1 MKKLNKY
8 QKKMKK
14 YNVYSR
20 LKRVNLDDLDG
31 MEVSELV
38 PLIVELNIL
47 VQDLGKRLKSYGD
60 NKLDELDEACG
71 NAEARRI
78 FSCVDEFIN
87 HDGNV
92 FKDDYYKNKL
102 REKLTAFMF
111 EALEAARNMAVSE
124 NAEAAAMTDS
134 AKSENAAAVKLTQ
147 VLSELDDAEQETEAA
162 NFAKKKAVAELD
174 CAKSENEKLKA
185 AIKICGGTC
194 MHMIGVQDI
203 VKGVKKP

>member
-1 MKKLNKY
+1 
-8 QKKMKK
+8 MKK

-38 PLIVELNIL
+38 PLIIELNIL

-60 NKLDELDEACG
+60 NKLDELDKACG
-71 NAEARRI
+71 NADARRI

-124 NAEAAAMTDS
+124 NADQ
-134 AKSENAAAVKLTQ
+134 NAP
-147 VLSELDDAEQETEAA
+147 EI
-162 NFAKKKAVAELD
+162 D
-174 CAKSENEKLKA
+174 CEKSENEKLKA